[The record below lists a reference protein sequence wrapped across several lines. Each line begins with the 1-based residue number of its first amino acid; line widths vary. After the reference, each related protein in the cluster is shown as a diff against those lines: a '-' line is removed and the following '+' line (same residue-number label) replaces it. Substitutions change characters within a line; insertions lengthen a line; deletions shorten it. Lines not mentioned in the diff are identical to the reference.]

1 MIAIIYSYIECIIY
15 IIVRF
20 IYLVTIKDVVV
31 YVNSNNYCILAIY
44 YLRTCNKLT
53 KAYREVDMLCT
64 IKTKQTVF

>member
-1 MIAIIYSYIECIIY
+1 MYYII

-20 IYLVTIKDVVV
+20 IYLVTIKDVV

-53 KAYREVDMLCT
+53 KAYREVEMLCT

>member
-20 IYLVTIKDVVV
+20 IYLVTIKDVVI

-44 YLRTCNKLT
+44 DLRTCNKLT
-53 KAYREVDMLCT
+53 KAYREVEMLCT

>member
-1 MIAIIYSYIECIIY
+1 MYYIY

-31 YVNSNNYCILAIY
+31 YVNSNTYCILAIY
-44 YLRTCNKLT
+44 YLCTCNKLT
-53 KAYREVDMLCT
+53 KAYREVEMLGT

>member
-31 YVNSNNYCILAIY
+31 YVNNNNYCILAIY
-44 YLRTCNKLT
+44 YLHTCNKLT
-53 KAYREVDMLCT
+53 KAYREVEMLCT

>member
-1 MIAIIYSYIECIIY
+1 MYSIY

-20 IYLVTIKDVVV
+20 IYLVTVKDVVV

-53 KAYREVDMLCT
+53 KAYSEVEMLCT
-64 IKTKQTVF
+64 IKIKQTVF

>member
-15 IIVRF
+15 IIVQF
-20 IYLVTIKDVVV
+20 IYLVTIKNVVV

-53 KAYREVDMLCT
+53 KAYREVEMLRT
-64 IKTKQTVF
+64 IKTIIP

>member
-1 MIAIIYSYIECIIY
+1 MIAIIYSYIDCIIY
-15 IIVRF
+15 IIVQF

-53 KAYREVDMLCT
+53 KAYREVEMLRT

>member
-44 YLRTCNKLT
+44 YLRTCKKLT
-53 KAYREVDMLCT
+53 KAYREVEMLCT